1 MKTSLILLLIIF
13 SMAACAPQPVVT
25 PLDNPSLIPVTG
37 TTLVVTGLPVTGT
50 TPVATGIPV
59 SPSVQVCTCPTSMV
73 TPTRPPAGYVS
84 PDYVICNCPDIPVPP
99 LVPTIGIGSNPQAIP
114 ANGITLGDNG
124 KTYILQTG
132 ESVLLNL
139 GMDTYNWT
147 ITIDNQNVLSRV
159 RNIMV
164 IRGAQGVYQANSIG
178 KAVLSAEGD
187 PLCRNSTPACMAPS
201 IMFTVTIIVQ

>member
-1 MKTSLILLLIIF
+1 MKTSLILLLIILT
-13 SMAACAPQPVVT
+13 MAACSPQPELT
-25 PLDNPSLIPVTG
+25 PINIPSLIPVITA
-37 TTLVVTGLPVTGT
+37 TPVAIVVPITGT
-50 TPVATGIPV
+50 TPAATSVPV
-59 SPSVQVCTCPTSMV
+59 SPSIQVCTCPTSMV

-84 PDYVICNCPDIPVPP
+84 PDYVICNCPDIPVPA
-99 LVPTIGIGSNPQAIP
+99 LVPTMGIGSNPQAIP
-114 ANGITLGDNG
+114 ANGITLGENG
-124 KTYILQTG
+124 KTFSLHPG
-132 ESVLLNL
+132 ESFLLNL
-139 GMDTYNWT
+139 GMDSYNWT

-164 IRGAQGVYQANSIG
+164 MRGAQGVYQANSPG